1 MRVPAIIYADE
12 NLIRDMD
19 DKVYD
24 QAVNVATLPGIVQA
38 SYAMPDAHWGYG
50 FPIGG
55 VAAFDP
61 DRGGVVSAGGVGF
74 DISCGVRTMLT
85 GLSVTDILPVQN
97 SLADSIYRQ
106 IPAGVGSR
114 GAITLDAS
122 EMDAMLTEGAR
133 WAIEQGWGEARDL
146 ELIEEEGCMDGAQPE
161 SVSERAKER
170 QRREMGTLGSGNHY
184 FEIQA
189 VAAIYDRPVADVFG
203 LAQDEVV
210 VTIHCGSRGLGHQIG
225 TEFLREMLTA
235 AKEAGI
241 ELPDRELACAP
252 INSEVGRRYL
262 GAMRAAINCAL
273 ANREILGHYARRI
286 FAHFFPNCDLRLL
299 FDVSHNTCKVE
310 PHVVEGRPRDLF
322 VHRKGATRAFGP
334 GNESLPAMLRPV
346 GQPVLIGGSMGT
358 ASYVLVGCS
367 TSEAKAFSSAC
378 HGAGRALSR
387 HAALERWSGRQTVD
401 DLAEAGILIRSP
413 SMRGVAE
420 EAPGAYKDVG
430 AVVAAA
436 ELAGLARRVARLR
449 PLICIKG

>member
-12 NLIRDMD
+12 GLLRDID
-19 DKVYD
+19 DKVYE
-24 QAVNVATLPGIVQA
+24 QAANVATLPGIVGA

-61 DRGGVVSAGGVGF
+61 EAGGIVSAGGVGF

-85 GLSVTDILPVQN
+85 GLAVGDVLRMQKA
-97 SLADSIYRQ
+97 LADSLYRQ
-106 IPAGVGSR
+106 IPAGLGSK
-114 GAITLDAS
+114 GAITLDAA
-122 EMDAMLTEGAR
+122 EMDAMLARGAR
-133 WAIEQGWGEARDL
+133 WAIEHGWGEWRDL
-146 ELIEEEGCMDGAQPE
+146 ERIEEGGMMAGARPE
-161 SVSERAKER
+161 CISERAKER

-184 FEIQA
+184 LEVQA
-189 VAAIYDRPVADVFG
+189 IAEIYDAEVARAFG
-203 LAQDEVV
+203 LAQDNVV

-225 TEFLREMLTA
+225 TEFLKEMVITA
-235 AKEAGI
+235 AEEGI

-252 INSEVGRRYL
+252 INSAVGERYL
-262 GAMRAAINCAL
+262 GAMRGAINCAL
-273 ANREILGHYARRI
+273 ANREILGHYARRV
-286 FAHFFPNCDLRLL
+286 FGHFFPECDLKLL
-299 FDVSHNTCKVE
+299 YDVSHNTCKVE
-310 PHVVEGRPRDLF
+310 PHAVDGKQRELF

-334 GNESLPAMLRPV
+334 GHPALPEELRGV

-358 ASYVLVGCS
+358 GSYILVGTA
-367 TSEAKAFSSAC
+367 TSEQKAFSSAC

-387 HAALERWSGRQTVD
+387 HAALKRWSGRALID
-401 DLAEAGILIRSP
+401 ELAEQGIVIRSP
-413 SMRGVAE
+413 SARGVAE

-436 ELAGLARRVARLR
+436 EHAGLARRVARLR